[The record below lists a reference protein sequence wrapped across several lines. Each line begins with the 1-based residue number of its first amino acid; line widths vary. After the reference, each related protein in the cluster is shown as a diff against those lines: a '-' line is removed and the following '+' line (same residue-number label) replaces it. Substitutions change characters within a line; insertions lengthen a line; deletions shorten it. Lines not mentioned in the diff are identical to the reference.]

1 MRQKGISKKGFGKEL
16 LDVMLERAFVSD
28 VNVLYGECS
37 PVSSL
42 SYWKKHGFTQVSGGQ
57 NIKVQRILERPLD
70 IPPGLPEVLVEVLV
84 YPSGRDWDDTVSH
97 LFVKYVKGARL
108 DDGTTKLQN
117 RIIIPHKKDHQSGDV
132 VLKLIVGGEQL
143 FCDKAK
149 RQKRKW

>member
-70 IPPGLPEVLVEVLV
+70 IPPGLPEVLVEVFV
-84 YPSGRDWDDTVSH
+84 YPSGRD
-97 LFVKYVKGARL
+97 
-108 DDGTTKLQN
+108 
-117 RIIIPHKKDHQSGDV
+117 
-132 VLKLIVGGEQL
+132 
-143 FCDKAK
+143 
-149 RQKRKW
+149 